1 MSALYTLKVITD
13 FAASH
18 ILEGHPG
25 KCARLHGHNWTL
37 EVEAEARSLNS
48 IGMAMDFADLK
59 ALVSQVVD
67 DMDHRHLND
76 LADFDGINPT
86 AEHLAAVVYRRVAE
100 GLADYPAE
108 VTAVTVWETPR
119 AGVRYTRSDDSQP
132 R

>member
-1 MSALYTLKVITD
+1 MAALYTLKIVTD

-25 KCARLHGHNWTL
+25 KCSRLHGHNWTL
-37 EVEAEARSLNS
+37 EVEAEARQLDA
-48 IGMAMDFADLK
+48 IGMALDFADLK
-59 ALVSQVVD
+59 ALVKEVVD

-76 LADFDGINPT
+76 LPDFEGVNPT

-100 GLADYPAE
+100 RLQDYPAR

-119 AGVRYTRSDDSQP
+119 AAVRYTETLQG
-132 R
+132 